1 MTTQGRNRVRPR
13 IHYFFYRQRMFTR
26 VPAGGPITGGT
37 RVVIT
42 GEGIDGAAAT
52 YDAINAMLV
61 AENLLGSTIRRWYEI
76 EIEIEIEIEM
86 LIQSCSARPFVAGT
100 RLRCRLRLR
109 SRCRFVAGPRS
120 SAEILSG
127 RDDL

>member
-1 MTTQGRNRVRPR
+1 VRPR

-37 RVVIT
+37 RIVIT
-42 GEGIDGAAAT
+42 GEGINGAAAT
-52 YDAINAMLV
+52 YDEINAMLV

-76 EIEIEIEIEM
+76 EIEMEVQIQFQIQIQ
-86 LIQSCSARPFVAGT
+86 IQSCSVRPFVAGT
-100 RLRCRLRLR
+100 
-109 SRCRFVAGPRS
+109 RS

>member
-1 MTTQGRNRVRPR
+1 
-13 IHYFFYRQRMFTR
+13 MFTR

-37 RVVIT
+37 RIVIT
-42 GEGIDGAAAT
+42 GEGINGAAAT
-52 YDAINAMLV
+52 YDEINAMLV

-76 EIEIEIEIEM
+76 EIEMEVQIQIQIQIQ
-86 LIQSCSARPFVAGT
+86 IQSCSVRPFVAGT
-100 RLRCRLRLR
+100 
-109 SRCRFVAGPRS
+109 RS

>member
-1 MTTQGRNRVRPR
+1 VRPR

-42 GEGIDGAAAT
+42 GEGINGAAAT
-52 YDAINAMLV
+52 YDEINAMLV

-76 EIEIEIEIEM
+76 EIEMEVQIQSQSQI
-86 LIQSCSARPFVAGT
+86 LIQSCLVRPFVAGT
-100 RLRCRLRLR
+100 
-109 SRCRFVAGPRS
+109 RS

>member
-1 MTTQGRNRVRPR
+1 MRPR

-42 GEGIDGAAAT
+42 GEGINGAAAT
-52 YDAINAMLV
+52 YDEINAMLV

-76 EIEIEIEIEM
+76 EIEIEMEVQIQSQSQIQ
-86 LIQSCSARPFVAGT
+86 IQSCSVRPFVAGT
-100 RLRCRLRLR
+100 
-109 SRCRFVAGPRS
+109 RS

>member
-1 MTTQGRNRVRPR
+1 MRPR

-37 RVVIT
+37 RIVIT
-42 GEGIDGAAAT
+42 GEGINGAAAT
-52 YDAINAMLV
+52 YDEINAMLV

-76 EIEIEIEIEM
+76 EIEMEVQIQIQIQIQ
-86 LIQSCSARPFVAGT
+86 IQSCSVRPFVAGT
-100 RLRCRLRLR
+100 
-109 SRCRFVAGPRS
+109 RS

>member
-100 RLRCRLRLR
+100 RLRCR
-109 SRCRFVAGPRS
+109 FGAGTRS

>member
-52 YDAINAMLV
+52 YDAIHAMLV
-61 AENLLGSTIRRWYEI
+61 AENLLGSTIRRWY

-100 RLRCRLRLR
+100 RLRCR
-109 SRCRFVAGPRS
+109 FVAGTRS

>member
-1 MTTQGRNRVRPR
+1 MRPR

-42 GEGIDGAAAT
+42 GEGINGAAAT
-52 YDAINAMLV
+52 YDEINAMLV

-76 EIEIEIEIEM
+76 EIEMEVQIQIQIQ
-86 LIQSCSARPFVAGT
+86 IQSCSVRPFVAGT
-100 RLRCRLRLR
+100 
-109 SRCRFVAGPRS
+109 RS

>member
-76 EIEIEIEIEM
+76 EMQIRRWYEEQRGDPIW
-86 LIQSCSARPFVAGT
+86 QGRPLMT
-100 RLRCRLRLR
+100 
-109 SRCRFVAGPRS
+109 S
-120 SAEILSG
+120 
-127 RDDL
+127 DDL

>member
-1 MTTQGRNRVRPR
+1 
-13 IHYFFYRQRMFTR
+13 MFTR

-37 RVVIT
+37 RIVIT
-42 GEGIDGAAAT
+42 GEGINGAAAT
-52 YDAINAMLV
+52 YDEINAMLV

-76 EIEIEIEIEM
+76 EIEMEVQIQSQSQIQ
-86 LIQSCSARPFVAGT
+86 IQSCSVRPFVAGT
-100 RLRCRLRLR
+100 
-109 SRCRFVAGPRS
+109 RS

>member
-1 MTTQGRNRVRPR
+1 VRPR

-37 RVVIT
+37 RIVIT
-42 GEGIDGAAAT
+42 GEGINGAAAT
-52 YDAINAMLV
+52 YDEINAMLV

-76 EIEIEIEIEM
+76 EIEMEVQIQIQIQIQ
-86 LIQSCSARPFVAGT
+86 IQSCSVRPFVAGT
-100 RLRCRLRLR
+100 
-109 SRCRFVAGPRS
+109 RS

>member
-1 MTTQGRNRVRPR
+1 
-13 IHYFFYRQRMFTR
+13 MFTR

-42 GEGIDGAAAT
+42 GEGINGAAAT
-52 YDAINAMLV
+52 YDEINAMLV
-61 AENLLGSTIRRWYEI
+61 AENLLGSTIRRWYES
-76 EIEIEIEIEM
+76 EIEIEVQIQSQSQIQ
-86 LIQSCSARPFVAGT
+86 IQSCPVRPFVAGT
-100 RLRCRLRLR
+100 
-109 SRCRFVAGPRS
+109 RS

>member
-1 MTTQGRNRVRPR
+1 VRPR

-37 RVVIT
+37 RIVIT
-42 GEGIDGAAAT
+42 GEGINGAAAT
-52 YDAINAMLV
+52 YDEINAMLV

-76 EIEIEIEIEM
+76 EIEMEVQIQIQIQIQ
-86 LIQSCSARPFVAGT
+86 IQSCSVRPFVAGT
-100 RLRCRLRLR
+100 
-109 SRCRFVAGPRS
+109 RS

-127 RDDL
+127 KDDL

>member
-1 MTTQGRNRVRPR
+1 MRPR

-42 GEGIDGAAAT
+42 GEGINGAAAT
-52 YDAINAMLV
+52 YDEINAMLV

-76 EIEIEIEIEM
+76 EIEMEVQIQIQIQIQ
-86 LIQSCSARPFVAGT
+86 IQSCSVRPFVAGT
-100 RLRCRLRLR
+100 
-109 SRCRFVAGPRS
+109 RS

>member
-42 GEGIDGAAAT
+42 GEGINGAAAT

-76 EIEIEIEIEM
+76 EIEIEIEM

-109 SRCRFVAGPRS
+109 LRCRFVAGTRS

>member
-1 MTTQGRNRVRPR
+1 MRPR

-42 GEGIDGAAAT
+42 GEGINGAAAT
-52 YDAINAMLV
+52 YDEINAMLV

-76 EIEIEIEIEM
+76 EIEMEVQSQSQIQIQ
-86 LIQSCSARPFVAGT
+86 IQSCSVRPFVAGT
-100 RLRCRLRLR
+100 
-109 SRCRFVAGPRS
+109 RS

-127 RDDL
+127 KDDL

>member
-1 MTTQGRNRVRPR
+1 MRPR

-42 GEGIDGAAAT
+42 GEGINGAAAT
-52 YDAINAMLV
+52 YDEINAMLV

-76 EIEIEIEIEM
+76 QIEIEVQIQIQIQ
-86 LIQSCSARPFVAGT
+86 IQSCPVRPFVAGT
-100 RLRCRLRLR
+100 
-109 SRCRFVAGPRS
+109 RS

>member
-1 MTTQGRNRVRPR
+1 VRPR

-42 GEGIDGAAAT
+42 GEGINGAAAT
-52 YDAINAMLV
+52 YDEINAMLV

-76 EIEIEIEIEM
+76 EIEMEVQIQIQIQ
-86 LIQSCSARPFVAGT
+86 IQSCSVRPFVAGT
-100 RLRCRLRLR
+100 
-109 SRCRFVAGPRS
+109 RS

>member
-1 MTTQGRNRVRPR
+1 
-13 IHYFFYRQRMFTR
+13 MFTR

-42 GEGIDGAAAT
+42 GEGINGAAAT
-52 YDAINAMLV
+52 YDEINAMLV

-86 LIQSCSARPFVAGT
+86 QIQSCSARPFVAGT
-100 RLRCRLRLR
+100 RLRCR
-109 SRCRFVAGPRS
+109 FGAGTRS

>member
-76 EIEIEIEIEM
+76 EIEMLIEM

-109 SRCRFVAGPRS
+109 LRCRFVSGTRS

>member
-1 MTTQGRNRVRPR
+1 MRPR

-37 RVVIT
+37 RIVIT
-42 GEGIDGAAAT
+42 GEGINGAAAT
-52 YDAINAMLV
+52 YDEINAMLV

-76 EIEIEIEIEM
+76 EIEMEVQIQFQIQIQ
-86 LIQSCSARPFVAGT
+86 IQSCSVRPFVAGT
-100 RLRCRLRLR
+100 
-109 SRCRFVAGPRS
+109 RS

>member
-1 MTTQGRNRVRPR
+1 MRPR

-37 RVVIT
+37 RIVIT
-42 GEGIDGAAAT
+42 GEGINGAAAT
-52 YDAINAMLV
+52 YDEINAMLV

-76 EIEIEIEIEM
+76 EIEMEVQIQIQIQ
-86 LIQSCSARPFVAGT
+86 IQSCSVRPFVAGT
-100 RLRCRLRLR
+100 
-109 SRCRFVAGPRS
+109 RS

>member
-76 EIEIEIEIEM
+76 EMQIEIEIEM
-86 LIQSCSARPFVAGT
+86 QIRRWYEEQRGDPIWQGRPLMT
-100 RLRCRLRLR
+100 
-109 SRCRFVAGPRS
+109 S
-120 SAEILSG
+120 
-127 RDDL
+127 DDP

>member
-1 MTTQGRNRVRPR
+1 VRPR

-37 RVVIT
+37 RIVIT
-42 GEGIDGAAAT
+42 GEGINGAAAT
-52 YDAINAMLV
+52 YDEINAMLV

-76 EIEIEIEIEM
+76 QIQIEIEVQIQ
-86 LIQSCSARPFVAGT
+86 IQSCPVRPFVAG
-100 RLRCRLRLR
+100 
-109 SRCRFVAGPRS
+109 ARS

>member
-1 MTTQGRNRVRPR
+1 
-13 IHYFFYRQRMFTR
+13 MFTR

-42 GEGIDGAAAT
+42 GEGINGAAAT
-52 YDAINAMLV
+52 YDEINAMLV

-76 EIEIEIEIEM
+76 EIEMEVQIQIQIQIQ
-86 LIQSCSARPFVAGT
+86 IQSCSVRPFVAGT
-100 RLRCRLRLR
+100 
-109 SRCRFVAGPRS
+109 RS